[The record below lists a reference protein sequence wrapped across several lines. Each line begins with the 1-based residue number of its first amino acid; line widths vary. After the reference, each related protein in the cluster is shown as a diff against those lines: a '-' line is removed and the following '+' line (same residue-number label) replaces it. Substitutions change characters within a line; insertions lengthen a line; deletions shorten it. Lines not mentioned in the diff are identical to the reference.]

1 MKLETNQL
9 SRGTHERGQVL
20 AIFAIFL
27 VVLMGM
33 AALAVDV
40 GGALSVR
47 RFYRTTAD
55 AASLAGAQDLQQ
67 GTSRVV
73 TNTERGFAR
82 QHALDTLVD
91 LLDASSGTGCNP
103 AADIVDCLLP
113 GTGYR
118 VSIRTPSPT
127 CVDCSPNRSVQVT
140 IRNPNFSTTFARIL
154 GQTTWNVGST
164 SVAGLTYG
172 KAYTII
178 TLRPPRKLGST
189 FDVRDITLDGG
200 TVVTVVR
207 GDVGS
212 NANME
217 YSGSGSLLVL
227 NPDYDMF
234 YFPGPAPF
242 DVPQWGTNPSAQ
254 KLTTLI
260 QDPNYR
266 YPAMS
271 GSLGTAPTF
280 TDARES
286 THDTAGSPVTRADV
300 STTCAAERL
309 KVDATRYAFIATVPL
324 DQVYCYEPGIY
335 DTTNPG
341 QLAVGTGNVG
351 LLKTGAYYMKSG
363 LSVRGYLLGG
373 YWAGNPGVALMFDE
387 CNTQCIFDGNNATVI
402 ALNAG
407 TKFPPTF
414 GGGTA
419 ATAAVDWDN
428 QPVQTSGPDSPNPPL
443 PMTLLVKKDPTCFV
457 PTSAPWQEPTGCDAL
472 KDKTIN
478 LAGSGGLVLEGVQ
491 YMPTDNVAISGNSS
505 SNGRVGQ
512 IISWTLKY
520 SGGVRINQEGPANE
534 GAGILRLD
542 AACTAPA
549 TPCNSP

>member
-1 MKLETNQL
+1 
-9 SRGTHERGQVL
+9 
-20 AIFAIFL
+20 
-27 VVLMGM
+27 
-33 AALAVDV
+33 
-40 GGALSVR
+40 
-47 RFYRTTAD
+47 
-55 AASLAGAQDLQQ
+55 
-67 GTSRVV
+67 
-73 TNTERGFAR
+73 
-82 QHALDTLVD
+82 
-91 LLDASSGTGCNP
+91 
-103 AADIVDCLLP
+103 
-113 GTGYR
+113 
-118 VSIRTPSPT
+118 
-127 CVDCSPNRSVQVT
+127 
-140 IRNPNFSTTFARIL
+140 
-154 GQTTWNVGST
+154 
-164 SVAGLTYG
+164 
-172 KAYTII
+172 
-178 TLRPPRKLGST
+178 
-189 FDVRDITLDGG
+189 
-200 TVVTVVR
+200 
-207 GDVGS
+207 
-212 NANME
+212 
-217 YSGSGSLLVL
+217 VL

-309 KVDATRYAFIATVPL
+309 KVDATQYAFMATVPL

-341 QLAVGTGNVG
+341 QLSVGTGNVA

-407 TKFPPTF
+407 TKFPPTY

-428 QPVQTSGPDSPNPPL
+428 QLVQTSGPDSPNPPV

-457 PTSAPWQEPTGCDAL
+457 PTSAPWQEPAGCDAL

-491 YMPTDNVAISGNSS
+491 YMPTDNVEISGNSS

-520 SGGVRINQEGPANE
+520 SGGVHINQEGPANE